1 MEKLFNK
8 KTPIFAPHSF
18 ARRLHK
24 VVRRLLSGHEIR
36 FVRSED
42 GSGKGAAMVTAVAY
56 RLAAQHEARQE
67 ILRPLR
73 LSQQQ
78 LLEVKR
84 RMQREMEQGLA
95 QQTHAK
101 ATVKM
106 LPTYVCATPDGTGK
120 EAPGSPRWSRGRH
133 GQDSTGRF

>member
-1 MEKLFNK
+1 
-8 KTPIFAPHSF
+8 
-18 ARRLHK
+18 
-24 VVRRLLSGHEIR
+24 
-36 FVRSED
+36 
-42 GSGKGAAMVTAVAY
+42 MVTAVAY

-73 LSQQQ
+73 LGPQQ

-84 RMQREMEQGLA
+84 RMQREMGLGLA
-95 QQTHAK
+95 QETHAK

-120 EAPGSPRWSRGRH
+120 EAQGGPLGWSRGRR
-133 GQDSTGRF
+133 GQDSTAWLGLMQIAEYT

>member
-1 MEKLFNK
+1 
-8 KTPIFAPHSF
+8 
-18 ARRLHK
+18 
-24 VVRRLLSGHEIR
+24 
-36 FVRSED
+36 
-42 GSGKGAAMVTAVAY
+42 MVTAVAY
-56 RLAAQHEARQE
+56 RLAAQHEVRQE

-84 RMQREMEQGLA
+84 RMQREMERGLA

-120 EAPGSPRWSRGRH
+120 EALEQGEVWPGFHSPVLTDANCRTHLTSMMRP
-133 GQDSTGRF
+133 